1 MPVLQVRQVQDVPP
15 HVKAPRGIPSRTSR
29 EGNITVNPSAT
40 NPAVAGEETVVYLAQ
55 YEYLDEPGSF
65 WPSRVFSS
73 KAKAEQFAN
82 KINCTHPNRCYTVVP
97 LILEG

>member
-1 MPVLQVRQVQDVPP
+1 MNKSALAS
-15 HVKAPRGIPSRTSR
+15 APSS
-29 EGNITVNPSAT
+29 T
-40 NPAVAGEETVVYLAQ
+40 NQAVAEEAETVVFLVEYQ
-55 YEYLDEPGSF
+55 YTDEPGIL
-65 WPSRVFSS
+65 WPARAFST